1 MNCAQIIK
9 SIFIFLLYIMNINK
23 IITHKY
29 FHYTAIALMIFNI
42 IGYISIRS
50 MECVL
55 VFGAASYVANHFTKN
70 RALDIFIGL
79 FVANVLF
86 GCGRVK
92 ENFATSS
99 IVDKLTDVVN
109 ECTINDGVCPEGC
122 EKESDPDGTEKCK
135 IKVQNAAKKALIAA
149 NSGGL

>member
-1 MNCAQIIK
+1 
-9 SIFIFLLYIMNINK
+9 MNINK

-42 IGYISIRS
+42 IGYISMRS

-55 VFGAASYVANHFTKN
+55 VFGAASYAANHFTKN

-92 ENFATSS
+92 EGFVEANTSMNDKWHETAAHLDDAVKCAHDEKATC
-99 IVDKLTDVVN
+99 VKKEALT
-109 ECTINDGVCPEGC
+109 EAC
-122 EKESDPDGTEKCK
+122 KK
-135 IKVQNAAKKALIAA
+135 IKEAADVLDKAKV
-149 NSGGL
+149 